1 MPSEPAD
8 HKKDTQAEPVEVAGD
23 GVEKESSE
31 VGAEETDKTVDDD
44 EGAEGAEGAEGEGGS
59 KTDGLVF
66 KGKGKKVGK
75 KKK

>member
-8 HKKDTQAEPVEVAGD
+8 HKKDAQAEPVEEAGD

-31 VGAEETDKTVDDD
+31 AGADETDKAVDDD
-44 EGAEGAEGAEGEGGS
+44 EGAEGAEGEGGS

-66 KGKGKKVGK
+66 KGKGKKGGK

>member
-8 HKKDTQAEPVEVAGD
+8 NKKDTQAEPVEVAGD

-44 EGAEGAEGAEGEGGS
+44 EGVEGAEGEGGS